1 MRFLGILVGL
11 QCAGI
16 AFLVWRSLVPDQAPA
31 ATQAAT
37 APVPAGTA
45 WQAAASGAPDEERLR
60 RIIREELAA
69 LPVAGATGL
78 PATVAAA
85 PRDAERDRAQ
95 REQVA
100 AQIAHYRSVGRM
112 SEAEMLGLQQD
123 IAKLDP
129 ASRREMLA
137 TLTRAVN
144 AREIQAPM

>member
-1 MRFLGILVGL
+1 MRTLGILLAL

-16 AFLVWRSLVPDQAPA
+16 AFLVWRSLAAPPAPA
-31 ATQAAT
+31 VAAPATVASSITIPAA
-37 APVPAGTA
+37 
-45 WQAAASGAPDEERLR
+45 GATDEERLR
-60 RIIREELAA
+60 QIIREELAA
-69 LPVAGATGL
+69 LPVPGTVGA
-78 PATVAAA
+78 PAIATA

-100 AQIAHYRSVGRM
+100 AQITHFRSVGRM